1 MGQYVHIHVA
11 FACRENGPVAELAK
25 KHRPLI
31 ESVDGGDGLR
41 AAQWFL
47 DDLSGREGPNRG
59 PKGGVS
65 LWGMIGNY
73 TEVDE
78 FVEVLRPFW
87 MELLRTEAGGI
98 CDFEHILVF
107 GEREGTYEIYLED
120 ERRGISRLVERR
132 ENNLLVVKTHECPFT
147 FMQM

>member
-1 MGQYVHIHVA
+1 MGLYVHIHVA
-11 FACRENGPVAELAK
+11 FACDENEPVAALAK

-31 ESVDGGDGLR
+31 GDEDDGMR

-47 DDLSGREGPNRG
+47 DDLSERAGSNRG
-59 PKGGVS
+59 PKGSLS

-73 TEVDE
+73 TTVDS
-78 FVEVLRPFW
+78 FVDVLRPFW
-87 MELLRTEAGGI
+87 AELLRSEAGGI

-107 GEREGTYEIYLED
+107 GEREQTERTTAWEIYLD
-120 ERRGISRLVERR
+120 DSKWPPGPLI
-132 ENNLLVVKTHECPFT
+132 VKKHECPFT